1 MLSANDNELL
11 TRTGPGTPMGDV
23 FRRFWV
29 PVLIA
34 GELPEPDCPP
44 VRVAVLGEEL
54 VAFRDTNGTVGL
66 IEGRCPHRR
75 AELFWGRNEECGL
88 RCVYHGW
95 KFDVDGNC
103 VDMPSEPPES
113 QFREK
118 VGIAAYP
125 TREWGGYIWAYLGPS
140 DLPLP
145 ALPDFEWAHV
155 PESHRYV
162 SKKLQQCNWAQSL
175 EGAIDTAHFSFL
187 HMLVGELP
195 PDAPKALRYMR
206 ADGSP
211 KFTIRPTD
219 AGFVIGG
226 ARFAE
231 EDSFYW
237 RITQFLVPN
246 HSLAPGAERGQNI
259 NGQTWVPIDDHS
271 CWIYTYTWNPDRPI
285 TEEELA
291 IIKGGKASIHSIV
304 DEHYHPIR
312 NRDNDYLI
320 DREAQRTSSYTGV
333 QGISEQDACIQDS
346 QGPIYDRTQEHLGT
360 TDVAI
365 IEFRRLMLRMARNLL
380 EGQEPPEARDGRAYW
395 VRSGA
400 EVAPRT
406 TPFEEVAA
414 DRTTAGEFEA

>member
-1 MLSANDNELL
+1 MLSRENNELI
-11 TRTGPGTPMGDV
+11 TRVGPGTPMGDAM
-23 FRRFWV
+23 RRYWIPALMDF
-29 PVLIA
+29 
-34 GELPEPDCPP
+34 ELPEPDCDP
-44 VRVAVLGEEL
+44 VRVRLLGEDL
-54 VAFRDTNGTVGL
+54 VAFRDSKGRVGL
-66 IEGRCPHRR
+66 LPDACPHRR
-75 AELFWGRNEECGL
+75 VSLYFGRNEEEGL

-113 QFREK
+113 QFRDK
-118 VGIAAYP
+118 VGITAYP
-125 TREWGGYIWAYLGPS
+125 TREWGGYIWAYMGPPE
-140 DLPLP
+140 LPLP
-145 ALPDFEWAHV
+145 ELPEFEWAHV

-162 SKKLQQCNWAQSL
+162 SKKLQQCNWAQSV

-195 PDAPKALRYMR
+195 PDAPKALHYMK

-211 KFTIRPTD
+211 KFTIKPTD

-291 IIKGGKASIHSIV
+291 TIKGGKASIHSVV
-304 DEHYHPIR
+304 DEQYHPVR
-312 NRDNDYLI
+312 NRSNDYLI
-320 DREAQRTSSYTGV
+320 DREAQRTASFTGV

-380 EGQEPPEARDGRAYW
+380 EGQEPAEARDGRAYW

-414 DRTTAGEFEA
+414 DRTAAGESGP